1 MRAIRPLARPVVLS
15 PLMSF
20 DLFGYRQFAMGT
32 VVAFIYGTALF
43 GSTYLLPVFMQR
55 GLVLALLC
63 RHHPAAGRIHS
74 GRHHCAGRA
83 AGRSPARA
91 PAGQH
96 RPAAAGQLF
105 ALMVTVNTTTSL
117 FVLVALGD
125 HWAYR
130 PRLHPAVAQPWLD
143 ARALIGR

>member
-1 MRAIRPLARPVVLS
+1 
-15 PLMSF
+15 MSF

-74 GRHHCAGRA
+74 GRRPLLVGRLA
-83 AGRSPARA
+83 DHQPA
-91 PAGQH
+91 H
-96 RPAAAGQLF
+96 RLVSIGLLLLAS
-105 ALMVTVNTTTSL
+105 SL
-117 FVLVALGD
+117 
-125 HWAYR
+125 R
-130 PRLHPAVAQPWLD
+130 
-143 ARALIGR
+143 